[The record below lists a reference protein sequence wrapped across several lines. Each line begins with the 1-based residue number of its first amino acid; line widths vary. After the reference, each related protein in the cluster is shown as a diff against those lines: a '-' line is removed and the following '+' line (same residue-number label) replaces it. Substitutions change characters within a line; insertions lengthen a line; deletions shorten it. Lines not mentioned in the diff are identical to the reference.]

1 MINANSFVFFK
12 DNIKRED
19 LNPSKVNAT
28 LLFKLETAIYT
39 AMQEKQYST
48 DASNAK
54 FPTKLNDLEA
64 KI

>member
-1 MINANSFVFFK
+1 M
-12 DNIKRED
+12 
-19 LNPSKVNAT
+19 NAT

-39 AMQEKQYST
+39 AMKEKQYST